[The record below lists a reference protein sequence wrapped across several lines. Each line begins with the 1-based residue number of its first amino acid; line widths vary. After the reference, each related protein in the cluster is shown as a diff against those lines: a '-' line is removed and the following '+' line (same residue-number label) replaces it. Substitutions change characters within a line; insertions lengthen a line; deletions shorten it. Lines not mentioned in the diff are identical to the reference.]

1 MSKNCEQEA
10 ISVNYINCW
19 SKLIK
24 GIFSYYKIPINERF
38 YIKSIFFKKFY
49 KLRKIN
55 ELLEEKEIIIEYQIL
70 KKIIHSCVVEINNY
84 LELEISYQ
92 KVLNIFLKNL
102 GVINLKENVQLN
114 FTNLS
119 INCMSK
125 NKVSVLTQCE
135 PLVSKNNNPS
145 KWAISTLFKFLFGK
159 ENKTVPF
166 ELVMILIADA
176 QKIYS
181 YNKEFFVGTNVYKVH
196 LIEES
201 IMLRI
206 KQIGDVIY
214 SNNDCFYY
222 RNEPYKKTDLDI
234 QFLNLFSFG
243 TFSLPYLVDYFGHSS
258 WYKSFIF
265 NKKEEFENYVK
276 FNVLD
281 F

>member
-1 MSKNCEQEA
+1 
-10 ISVNYINCW
+10 
-19 SKLIK
+19 
-24 GIFSYYKIPINERF
+24 
-38 YIKSIFFKKFY
+38 
-49 KLRKIN
+49 
-55 ELLEEKEIIIEYQIL
+55 
-70 KKIIHSCVVEINNY
+70 
-84 LELEISYQ
+84 
-92 KVLNIFLKNL
+92 
-102 GVINLKENVQLN
+102 
-114 FTNLS
+114 
-119 INCMSK
+119 MSK
-125 NKVSVLTQCE
+125 NKASVLTQCE
-135 PLVSKNNNPS
+135 PLVSKNNYPS

-181 YNKEFFVGTNVYKVH
+181 YNKKLFIGTNVYKTN
-196 LIEES
+196 LMEET

-206 KQIGDVIY
+206 KKIGDAIY
-214 SNNDCFYY
+214 LNNDCLYF

-234 QFLNLFSFG
+234 LFLNLFSSS

-265 NKKEEFENYVK
+265 NKKEEFEDYIK